1 MFRRLWSKSQCGQI
15 GRRPAN
21 SQLSMRAMC
30 LKVTSRPA
38 TEGYGRSTNPQQTVG
53 AALLIVFLLVASVT
67 PALAS
72 TLTQGHQ
79 RCGCF
84 NLGVYTGGFHFV
96 YTEGQAAELYAFSNC
111 ASRELPDRLDV
122 ETRSCVRNEHRS
134 VEMLC

>member
-1 MFRRLWSKSQCGQI
+1 
-15 GRRPAN
+15 
-21 SQLSMRAMC
+21 MRAMC
-30 LKVTSRPA
+30 LKKGLPVPLLKDMA
-38 TEGYGRSTNPQQTVG
+38 GSTNPQQTVG

-72 TLTQGHQ
+72 TLTVFEGPGCSGKSKDING
-79 RCGCF
+79 CGCF

>member
-1 MFRRLWSKSQCGQI
+1 
-15 GRRPAN
+15 
-21 SQLSMRAMC
+21 MRAMC
-30 LKVTSRPA
+30 LKKGLPVPLLKDMA
-38 TEGYGRSTNPQQTVG
+38 GSTNPQQTVG

-72 TLTQGHQ
+72 TLTSKDING
-79 RCGCF
+79 CGCF

-111 ASRELPDRLDV
+111 ASRELPDRLDL

-134 VEMLC
+134 VKMLC